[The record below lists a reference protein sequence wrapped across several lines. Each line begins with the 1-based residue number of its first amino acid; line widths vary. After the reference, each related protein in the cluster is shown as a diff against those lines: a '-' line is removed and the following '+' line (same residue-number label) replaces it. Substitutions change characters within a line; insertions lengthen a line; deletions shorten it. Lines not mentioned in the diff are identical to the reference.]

1 MAERGYRNL
10 NTSVI
15 RQISKALEHDPTANI
30 EPVLH
35 KLCASYASLRQ
46 KVTAHQVKQ
55 QTVDKEE
62 KRSPS
67 EPPAKKPRLALPG
80 VLLPLAEDLQ
90 LQRPTFV
97 SCPSEHYPLPP
108 SIPCSLPYSIIHPL
122 SPAVR
127 EILGVTDES
136 LINLSSSVVR
146 CVLSGTTICESPS
159 RAVIR
164 VGEDVV
170 VKVAQRFDH
179 DEHGVLQF
187 LDERVPGIAAPRALG
202 LVEVGSTSFM
212 FMTRIPGTTL
222 ETRWASLSP
231 EAKKHVQRALDK
243 NFAALRELE
252 LPPGAPLGFPL
263 GRRICKDVRRD
274 ERVSTSPIHNEAQ
287 FNDFLLHSPSSRAA
301 QGHKSWL
308 RSMLRTDHRILF
320 THADLHPRNVMVVDR
335 PDGGV
340 ELSGLIDW
348 EASGYYPEYWEHV
361 KATNTRSI
369 KDTSDWWDH
378 LPPSIVGYDHD
389 IVLDH
394 VIESTVVY

>member
-1 MAERGYRNL
+1 M
-10 NTSVI
+10 
-15 RQISKALEHDPTANI
+15 EHDPTANI
-30 EPVLH
+30 ELVLH

-46 KVTAHQVKQ
+46 KVTARQVKQ
-55 QTVDKEE
+55 QTEDKDE
-62 KRSPS
+62 KQSLS
-67 EPPAKKPRLALPG
+67 EPSAKKLRLASPG
-80 VLLPLAEDLQ
+80 VLLPLAEALQ
-90 LQRPTFV
+90 LQRPKLAPR
-97 SCPSEHYPLPP
+97 SSEHYPLPP
-108 SIPCSLPYSIIHPL
+108 SVPCSLPCSIIHPL
-122 SPAVR
+122 SLAVR
-127 EILGVTDES
+127 EVLGVTDES
-136 LINLSSSVVR
+136 LNDLSSLVVR
-146 CVLSGTTICESPS
+146 CVLSGTTISESPS

-164 VGEDVV
+164 VGEDIV
-170 VKVAQRFDH
+170 VKVAQRLDH

-187 LDERVPGIAAPRALG
+187 LDEHVPGIPAPRALG
-202 LVEVGSTSFM
+202 LVEVESTSFM

-222 ETRWASLSP
+222 ETCWPSLTS
-231 EAKKHVQRALDK
+231 EAKKHVQRLLDK
-243 NFAALRELE
+243 NFAVLRELE
-252 LPPGAPLGFPL
+252 LPPGAPLGSPL
-263 GRRICKDVRRD
+263 GRRVCKDVRRD
-274 ERVSTSPIHNEAQ
+274 ERVSTSHIHTEAQ
-287 FNDFLLHSPSSRAA
+287 FNDFLLHSPSSRVAA
-301 QGHKSWL
+301 GHKSWL

-320 THADLHPRNVMVVDR
+320 THADLHPRNVMVVDK